1 MYIATHIRCNTR
13 AINKA
18 ALCKFSRDTWLF
30 GNRVRV
36 QNFQSICRETGS
48 QIRLVGAQWDGEH
61 IPQSMLIYRA
71 DDGQVKGRL
80 I

>member
-18 ALCKFSRDTWLF
+18 TFGKFSRDTWLF
-30 GNRVRV
+30 GNKVEV
-36 QNFQSICRETGS
+36 KDFQSICQEPGS
-48 QIRLVGAQWDGEH
+48 QIRLIGAQWNGEH

-71 DDGQVKGRL
+71 DNGQVKGQF